1 MIRVRA
7 RIHDKFSLEFKLWFE
22 KNMLPDIGKESYYRL
37 ESWIFLPASL
47 DINAITY
54 SREQFYSNIKSYY
67 RTITPVYSLESL
79 SALSIE
85 SEQVMEVY
93 DRETPLEFLSM
104 AVLNIIN
111 DQSKINIADY
121 EYQIKMYCAIF
132 KSAIRE
138 RYNILKKELR
148 NKELSYCGKS
158 RDILLESF
166 RNSVYAVLE
175 SYKNLSE
182 KLNGKIDEP
191 LYSLFSLGEEFI
203 INLAE
208 VYFYKIYDITTD
220 SVEPLKRVEDY
231 KTERGYKVLKRGGGR
246 ENSNIIYRWNVLK
259 KYIESDL
266 FLSVDKR
273 KDGVLAEQVYYSIAA
288 GLSMIFATVVS
299 FSFQQKYGNFT
310 IPFFIALVIS
320 YMLKDRIKELIR
332 YAFATNRKL
341 KYFDNKIKLAV
352 KDIVIGESKEGF
364 DIVPQSKVP
373 QKIIDIRDRSEIL
386 EMENSINKENILFYR
401 NLIRLERDKLIS
413 TSDYSIDGINEIIF
427 FNLSDY
433 VKKMDNPQVPYF
445 ITEGE
450 TVSQILVDKVYYINF
465 VLQLSCNDGTYV
477 KRYRIVLNRSGILDL
492 EEIEE

>member
-7 RIHDKFSLEFKLWFE
+7 RVHDKFSLEFKVWFE
-22 KNMLPDIGKESYYRL
+22 KNMIPEMGKESFYRL

-47 DINAITY
+47 DVNAITY

-67 RTITPVYSLESL
+67 RTITPVYPLESL
-79 SALSIE
+79 YALSVTERDAADSIYE
-85 SEQVMEVY
+85 KG
-93 DRETPLEFLSM
+93 TPFEFLSN
-104 AVLNIIN
+104 AVLNLAN
-111 DQSKINIADY
+111 FPSNLNITDY

-132 KSAIRE
+132 KSAVRE
-138 RYNILKKELR
+138 RYNILKKELYKS
-148 NKELSYCGKS
+148 KESS
-158 RDILLESF
+158 AANETQILVNSF
-166 RNSVYAVLE
+166 RNSVYLVLE

-182 KLNGKIDEP
+182 TLEGHVDTKL
-191 LYSLFSLGEEFI
+191 YALFLLGEEFI

-208 VYFYKIYDITTD
+208 LYFYKVYNITGD
-220 SVEPLKRVEDY
+220 GVNILRQIEDY
-231 KTERGYKVLKRGGGR
+231 KIERGYRVLKRGRGA
-246 ENSNIIYRWNVLK
+246 ENSNIIYKWNVLK

-341 KYFDNKIKLAV
+341 KYFDHKIKLAV
-352 KDIVIGESKEGF
+352 KDTLIGECKEGF

-373 QKIIDIRDRSEIL
+373 PKIIEVRDRSEMM
-386 EMENSINKENILFYR
+386 EMENNISRENVLFYR
-401 NLIRLERDKLIS
+401 NLIKLDREKLSS
-413 TSDYSIDGINEIIF
+413 TSDYNIDGINEILF

-433 VKKMDNPQVPYF
+433 IKKMDNPQLPF
-445 ITEGE
+445 LITEGE
-450 TVSQILVDKVYYINF
+450 NVSEILVNKVYYINF
-465 VLQLSCNDGTYV
+465 IFQLTSNDGVYL
-477 KRYRIVLNRSGILDL
+477 KRYRIMMNRSGILNL
-492 EEIEE
+492 EEIE